1 MEILFLIIFI
11 GSLLLA
17 FLYACLMI
25 YYLIGFNQLPEV
37 DYSHNSF
44 STKVSIIIPA
54 RNEEKNIEHLLQ
66 DIIEQNFLSDLI
78 EIILVDDH
86 SEDETYQVADRFL
99 QQQTKIK
106 FQLLKLSDAGKIEQ
120 AYKKKAIDFAMQK
133 TTGKLIITTDADCRL
148 HKNWL
153 RNIVS
158 HYEKTNHKMIAAPVK
173 YYYDDSFF
181 QQFQALDFIGLM
193 GITGASIK
201 KGFYNMCN
209 GANLCYE
216 KEAFIAVNGFKGN
229 DNISSGDDM
238 FLMHKIAERFPNQ
251 ISFLKNN
258 EVCVATHPK
267 ESVKEFLHQRLRWT
281 SKSTSYSDKRITA
294 ILVMAYLFNVSI
306 VFNLFVAIVFHPL
319 IYIFCIQFISKC
331 IVEYL
336 FLKATSKYFNQSEL
350 MKIFIPA
357 QFVHIVYIVS
367 VGLLGQLKTFD
378 WKGRTMKK

>member
-1 MEILFLIIFI
+1 
-11 GSLLLA
+11 
-17 FLYACLMI
+17 MI

-37 DYSHNSF
+37 DYSHHSF

-66 DIIEQNFLSDLI
+66 DILAQNFPSDLI

-86 SEDETYQVADRFL
+86 SEDETYHVAERFL
-99 QQQTKIK
+99 QQQIKIK

-148 HKNWL
+148 HENWL

-173 YYYDDSFF
+173 YYYDNSFF

-193 GITGASIK
+193 GITGASIR

-216 KEAFIAVNGFKGN
+216 KDAFIAVNGFKGN

-306 VFNLFVAIVFHPL
+306 VFNLFAAIIFHPF
-319 IYIFCIQFISKC
+319 IYIFCIQFISKF

-336 FLKATSKYFNQSEL
+336 FLRATSKYFNQSEL